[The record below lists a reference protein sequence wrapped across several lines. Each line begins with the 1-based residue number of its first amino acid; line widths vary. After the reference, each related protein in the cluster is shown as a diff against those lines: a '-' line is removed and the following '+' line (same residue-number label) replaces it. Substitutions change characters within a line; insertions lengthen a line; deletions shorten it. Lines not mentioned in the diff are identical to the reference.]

1 MFLSCDIGNST
12 SVFGIFDGD
21 KEVKAY
27 KVSTAKMTSVDEIK
41 FLLYN
46 LFLTD
51 GINLKELNNACISS
65 VVPSLNKIYED
76 FFYSIGCKFIF
87 ISFLSQTGINICVDN
102 PEKLGS
108 DRIVNISYAYH
119 LSKEFQIII
128 DIGTAITIDIIEEN
142 GNFPGG
148 VIFPGMKILTD
159 CLKEKTESLPLI
171 DIEKPSF
178 LIGTNTISSIES
190 GLYYG
195 TVFLIEG
202 FIEAIYKLYKIKTSK
217 IIFTGGMAK
226 LIGESVRIKGAKHI
240 DEMWIIKGLKFLY
253 DLNLPS

>member
-1 MFLSCDIGNST
+1 MFLLCDIGNST

-21 KEVKAY
+21 KEVKVY
-27 KVSTAKMTSVDEIK
+27 KVSTAKITSADEIK

-46 LFLTD
+46 LFLID
-51 GINLKELNNACISS
+51 RINLKEIKNACISS
-65 VVPSLNKIYED
+65 VAPSLNKFYEE

-87 ISFLSQTGINICVDN
+87 ITSMSKTGINICVDN

-108 DRIVNISYAYH
+108 DRIVNVSYAYH
-119 LSKEFQIII
+119 LSKEFQIVI

-142 GNFPGG
+142 GDFPGG

-171 DIEKPSF
+171 DIKKPYS

-195 TVFLIEG
+195 TIFLIEG
-202 FIEAIYKLYKIKTSK
+202 FIDAIYKHYNIKESR
-217 IIFTGGMAK
+217 IIFTGGNAK
-226 LIGESVRIKGAKHI
+226 LIAPNVRIKGEKHI
-240 DEMWIIKGLKFLY
+240 DEMWIINGLKFLY
-253 DLNLPS
+253 ELNSQS